1 MLYSIKPENIT
12 DWLKVAACFIECNGK
27 ILLLKRPKNHKFHGT
42 WIEPGWKIDQWETP
56 EEAMI
61 REVFEESGILIS
73 KWQATQIWTKYF
85 YFDNMNICIT
95 FFHYK
100 PIDKPEIILN
110 LNESHEH
117 VWQTPLEALK
127 LNLIDDLDEILKTF
141 FIQDQARSF
150 K

>member
-1 MLYSIKPENIT
+1 
-12 DWLKVAACFIECNGK
+12 
-27 ILLLKRPKNHKFHGT
+27 
-42 WIEPGWKIDQWETP
+42 
-56 EEAMI
+56 
-61 REVFEESGILIS
+61 
-73 KWQATQIWTKYF
+73 
-85 YFDNMNICIT
+85 MNICIT

-141 FIQDQARSF
+141 FIQDQARSI